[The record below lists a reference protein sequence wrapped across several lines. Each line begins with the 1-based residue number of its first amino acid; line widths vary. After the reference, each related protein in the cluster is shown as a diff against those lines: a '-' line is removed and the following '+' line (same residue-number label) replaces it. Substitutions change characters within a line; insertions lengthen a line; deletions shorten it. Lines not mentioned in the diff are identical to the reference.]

1 MAPTICAPAIELVIS
16 EFHIVSNTIST
27 LAITIYLLGLAIGP
41 MFMSPLSEI
50 YGRQPVLLAANFVF
64 VCFIIGCALSRS
76 VGQFMVF
83 RFLSGCAG
91 GTPMTL
97 GGGII
102 ADVTRMDKRAVA
114 MALFS
119 LGPLTGP
126 VSDESRL
133 FKLQALTIFATRFSA
148 L

>member
-1 MAPTICAPAIELVIS
+1 
-16 EFHIVSNTIST
+16 
-27 LAITIYLLGLAIGP
+27 
-41 MFMSPLSEI
+41 MFLSPLSEI
-50 YGRQPVLLAANFVF
+50 YGRQPVLLVANLVF
-64 VCFIIGCALSRS
+64 VCFVIGCALSQN
-76 VGQFMVF
+76 VGQLMAF

-102 ADVTRMDKRAVA
+102 ADVTRMEKRAVA

-126 VSDESRL
+126 VSVKL
-133 FKLQALTIFATRFSA
+133 QTFKLKAIINL
-148 L
+148 